1 MGNYLEGK
9 ETILV
14 VEDNP
19 MVQYLIAEVLTR
31 QGYRILEA
39 TEGEEALVMCEKEKD
54 PIDLILIDIVM
65 PHMGGLELIE
75 LLRQVRKDFKV
86 LYMTGNIDEMVVHHN
101 LLKEGVNIVQKPFT
115 VEELSRRVRGV
126 LNEN

>member
-1 MGNYLEGK
+1 MGNHLEGK

-39 TEGEEALVMCEKEKD
+39 AEGEEARVLCEKEKD

-65 PHMGGLELIE
+65 PHMGGMELIE

>member
-1 MGNYLEGK
+1 LGNYLEGK